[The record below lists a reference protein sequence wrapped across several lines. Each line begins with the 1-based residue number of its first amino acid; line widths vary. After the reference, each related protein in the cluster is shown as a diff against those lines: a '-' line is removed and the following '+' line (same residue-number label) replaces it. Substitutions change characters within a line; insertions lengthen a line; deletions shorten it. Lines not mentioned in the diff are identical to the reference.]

1 MSIDHDER
9 TNASAGD
16 PLEHLDEYERPA
28 ELRRARRLTSPL
40 TWVLVCAVV
49 AAGTFAIGAKV
60 GNDHATDAA
69 TASTAAGA
77 GAATRGGFAAA
88 GTASGGRS
96 GTSTAGA
103 AGGGPGATVGQIQL
117 VDGTNLYVSTF
128 NGGVVKV
135 TTNPST
141 TVMVLQSGKLAGLK
155 AGSTVVV
162 QGNPGAGGAVA
173 ATSISQTGARTAS
186 ANSGG

>member
-1 MSIDHDER
+1 MSIDQDER
-9 TNASAGD
+9 IKASAED

-28 ELRRARRLTSPL
+28 ELRRARRLTSPV
-40 TWVLVCAVV
+40 TWVLVCAVI

-60 GNDHATDAA
+60 GNDHATDSAA
-69 TASTAAGA
+69 AP
-77 GAATRGGFAAA
+77 AA
-88 GTASGGRS
+88 GTS
-96 GTSTAGA
+96 GTGSLAAARGRFGSA
-103 AGGGPGATVGQIQL
+103 AGGAGGSGATVGQIQL

-141 TVMVLQSGKLAGLK
+141 TVMALQPGKLADLK
-155 AGSTVVV
+155 AGTTVVV
-162 QGNPGAGGAVA
+162 QGSAGAAGTVA
-173 ATSISQTGARTAS
+173 ASAISEGGARTGS